1 MVRLK
6 RTVLVFTIVF
16 GLSNFSF
23 SQTSVEHI
31 DELNAS
37 FIDLKKD
44 TWKYLRTITKGKSA
58 RKSENKRSQLLDEYK
73 TQISVVKSIKPY
85 EGDASLKDAT
95 LKYLNLSYSVLR
107 EDYDKIVDM
116 EAVAEE
122 SYDAMEAYILAN
134 KRANEKLTKA
144 AEERKEVEQS
154 FAEKNN
160 ITLTEAEADRK
171 SEKIEQA
178 ADMLN
183 YYNKVYLVFFKVF
196 KQEAY
201 VLAAQQT
208 DDIAAFEQNINALK
222 MEASEALAKL
232 DTMSSYEGD
241 KDLIAAAK
249 KAIEFYKNEA
259 EKEFPKV
266 SDFYIKKDNFDKA
279 NEIMESKKKKDRTQ
293 EDVDKFNKAV
303 NEYNEAAGSINE
315 TNENLNKNRSE
326 MLDEWNKSV
335 ESFYKAHS

>member
-6 RTVLVFTIVF
+6 SAVLVFAISF
-16 GLSNFSF
+16 GLSNLSF
-23 SQTSVEHI
+23 SQASVEHMN
-31 DELNAS
+31 ELSAS
-37 FIDLKKD
+37 FADLKQD

-73 TQISVVKSIKPY
+73 TQISVVKSIKPFQ
-85 EGDASLKDAT
+85 GDASLKDAT
-95 LKYLNLSYSVLR
+95 LKYLNLSYSVLH

-116 EAVAEE
+116 EAIAEE

-134 KRANEKLTKA
+134 KRANQKLTNA
-144 AEERKEVEQS
+144 FEELKEVEKVY
-154 FAEKNN
+154 AANNN
-160 ITLTEAEADRK
+160 ITLTEGEKDRK
-171 SEKIEQA
+171 AEKIEQA

-183 YYNKVYLVFFKVF
+183 YYNKVYLIFFKVY

-208 DDIAAFEQNINALK
+208 QDIAAFEQNINALT
-222 MEASEALAKL
+222 MEANEALTKL
-232 DTMSSYEGD
+232 DTMHSYEGD
-241 KDLIAAAK
+241 KELITAAK
-249 KAIEFYKNEA
+249 KVIAFYKNEA
-259 EKEFPKV
+259 ENEFPKV

-293 EDVDKFNKAV
+293 EDVDKFNEAV
-303 NEYNEAAGSINE
+303 KEYNEAAGSINE

-326 MLDEWNKSV
+326 MLDDWNKSV
-335 ESFYKAHS
+335 ESFYKANS